1 MNWYSYCLA
10 IGSMVMLSTC
20 GSSNTETTT
29 EPLLRPV
36 RYATIDQAG
45 SLNAYSLSGVAQAD
59 QQSNISFRVG
69 GSIRNLNVKL
79 GDRVRRGQLIATLDP
94 VDYSISRDQAAASE
108 QGANANL
115 VSAENQ
121 LANARSNYRRIEQ
134 LYENNSVPLSDFEQ
148 AKLNL
153 ESAESNYEAV
163 QSSLISATRQLEA
176 ARNQV
181 SYTQLKAP
189 FSGVISAVHVEVNEL
204 VNTGTPIVT
213 LSSVENLEVS
223 VGVPENMISQISNGL
238 EVQVDFSVLPGEVF
252 NGSVRELS
260 YIAGTATTYP
270 AIIRLEEDDDRI
282 RPGMAANVR
291 LPNGEVVD
299 QETLICPVQ
308 AVGENSDGNFVFILE
323 AQTDGGYRAMRRTV
337 ELAGLTEEGF
347 LLKSGLEKGDLVAT
361 AGLKSLLD
369 GMPIMLMEE

>member
-189 FSGVISAVHVEVNEL
+189 FSG
-204 VNTGTPIVT
+204 
-213 LSSVENLEVS
+213 
-223 VGVPENMISQISNGL
+223 
-238 EVQVDFSVLPGEVF
+238 
-252 NGSVRELS
+252 
-260 YIAGTATTYP
+260 
-270 AIIRLEEDDDRI
+270 
-282 RPGMAANVR
+282 
-291 LPNGEVVD
+291 
-299 QETLICPVQ
+299 
-308 AVGENSDGNFVFILE
+308 
-323 AQTDGGYRAMRRTV
+323 
-337 ELAGLTEEGF
+337 
-347 LLKSGLEKGDLVAT
+347 
-361 AGLKSLLD
+361 
-369 GMPIMLMEE
+369 

>member
-291 LPNGEVVD
+291 LPNGEAVD